1 MRETLQRRM
10 CSATAKQ
17 ADDQQISWH
26 WLRAAGIGERCARLG
41 RIPIRPVLA
50 AEPDFLA
57 CCDVRRNQTIHRIP
71 TELRKLRVRVKDEKR
86 VAGAGGDQRSGCDAN
101 SSDGKA
107 IYQAEAEEDDGGN
120 AGK

>member
-1 MRETLQRRM
+1 M

-86 VAGAGGDQRSGCDAN
+86 VAGAGGDQRSGCDERAVFVAY
-101 SSDGKA
+101 SCIKRK
-107 IYQAEAEEDDGGN
+107 QRKTT
-120 AGK
+120 AGMQGSKYLIGR